1 MLMIIFIMTFSSCDL
16 NITHIFQFQLYNIP
30 NRHKLKSQFVIKKT
44 KKNNPPYNKYR
55 EFPMDNGMVKSNDH
69 VYFIRTFI
77 AKELIFK
84 GTCNVTPI
92 IILNVYQVGFY

>member
-1 MLMIIFIMTFSSCDL
+1 
-16 NITHIFQFQLYNIP
+16 
-30 NRHKLKSQFVIKKT
+30 
-44 KKNNPPYNKYR
+44 
-55 EFPMDNGMVKSNDH
+55 MDNGMVKSNDH

-92 IILNVYQVGFY
+92 IILNVY

>member
-1 MLMIIFIMTFSSCDL
+1 MSIFMLAFSLIMRTQHNPHFPVFKVVA
-16 NITHIFQFQLYNIP
+16 NPIP
-30 NRHKLKSQFVIKKT
+30 IKK
-44 KKNNPPYNKYR
+44 NYLSYNKYR
-55 EFPMDNGMVKSNDH
+55 EFPMDNRTVKFNDH

-84 GTCNVTPI
+84 GTCNITPL

>member
-1 MLMIIFIMTFSSCDL
+1 
-16 NITHIFQFQLYNIP
+16 
-30 NRHKLKSQFVIKKT
+30 
-44 KKNNPPYNKYR
+44 
-55 EFPMDNGMVKSNDH
+55 MDNRTVKPNDH

-84 GTCNVTPI
+84 GTCNITPL